1 MIYVYYTYLKI
12 MKFLYLV
19 GDLNALCTKD
29 TDCQRYMLCLG
40 MNDGTRRCQCQT
52 QFYYDN
58 ERRRCRKY
66 SINLKN
72 LL

>member
-1 MIYVYYTYLKI
+1 